1 MIELDAVLSN
11 ADWSKRTPDTLDYMK
26 KVAENKTFKDDEG
39 DSDKPAPEPK
49 KRSRKKK
56 EPKE

>member
-26 KVAENKTFKDDEG
+26 RVAEKKAVQDDG
-39 DSDKPAPEPK
+39 KDSDSPAPEPN
-49 KRSRKKK
+49 KRSRKGKK
-56 EPKE
+56 S